1 MLFRR
6 KKTRLTY
13 CIEHILLSSIL
24 RFHLNTYSTT
34 FINQMFHFDTIT
46 TSREEDVYSVL
57 KRQLD
62 ASIEDF
68 KIVIKSIDLLL
79 MNEYINHFLV
89 INNAKIIFLLNLK
102 YSIYQLIN
110 QLIRYLRR
118 HSKNSFSVLKNHWT
132 FNVRVCLCR
141 SFYHHYQF
149 VLCSFHSKMIV
160 WKWIFVTK
168 RRTFSLKI
176 NKAYNFLFIYEFFYK
191 LDSAKKF
198 LDLTFF
204 YLYANHK

>member
-1 MLFRR
+1 
-6 KKTRLTY
+6 
-13 CIEHILLSSIL
+13 
-24 RFHLNTYSTT
+24 
-34 FINQMFHFDTIT
+34 MFHFDTIT

-118 HSKNSFSVLKNHWT
+118 HSKNSFSVLKNH
-132 FNVRVCLCR
+132 
-141 SFYHHYQF
+141 
-149 VLCSFHSKMIV
+149 
-160 WKWIFVTK
+160 
-168 RRTFSLKI
+168 
-176 NKAYNFLFIYEFFYK
+176 
-191 LDSAKKF
+191 
-198 LDLTFF
+198 
-204 YLYANHK
+204 